1 MKQLFVKPRA
11 LVDSILVV
19 MLLAPLCTNASAA
32 DISVKNYGHFK
43 KMVHMNKTAGVVDLA
58 SAVTS
63 EHSYAIGAIQQGR
76 GEITIVDGDV
86 WLDYGTDGI
95 GNALNTIPAGE
106 QEVLLVAAQVN
117 RWQRSTI
124 SKPLLKH
131 DLFKPILTHASK
143 AGVDVK
149 KPFPFLQEGNFRQLR
164 IHVINGTNPKFDGHG
179 GEQKFYKQDVQQRN
193 NQSATVVGFY
203 SAGTQGVYT
212 HPGTSWHMHAE
223 IKDENIGAHVDDI
236 ATNEGVTLK
245 LPSQ

>member
-1 MKQLFVKPRA
+1 MKQLFVIPRA

-32 DISVKNYGHFK
+32 EISVKNYGHFK

-63 EHSYAIGAIQQGR
+63 EHSYAIGAIEQGR

-86 WLDYGTDGI
+86 WLDYGNDGI
-95 GNALNTIPAGE
+95 GNSLNAIPTGE
-106 QEVLLVAAQVN
+106 QAVILVAAQVN

-131 DLFKPILTHASK
+131 DLFKAILARAAK

-149 KPFPFLQEGNFRQLR
+149 KPFPFLLEGSFSRLR
-164 IHVINGTNPKFDGHG
+164 IHVINGTNPKFGGHG
-179 GEQKFYKQDVQQRN
+179 GKEKFYKQDIQKRN
-193 NQSATVVGFY
+193 IQSATIVGFY
-203 SAGTQGVYT
+203 SAGNQGMYT
-212 HPGTSWHMHAE
+212 HPGTSWHMHAV